1 MIALQIHQKGFEE
14 NFGDIS
20 LETGGGAGAE
30 FGGGFHAG
38 SQDHNQYYQAN
49 NSG

>member
-20 LETGGGAGAE
+20 LETGGSEGTE
-30 FGGGFHAG
+30 FGGGFQAG
-38 SQDHNQYYQAN
+38 SLDHHQYYQAN
-49 NSG
+49 SSG